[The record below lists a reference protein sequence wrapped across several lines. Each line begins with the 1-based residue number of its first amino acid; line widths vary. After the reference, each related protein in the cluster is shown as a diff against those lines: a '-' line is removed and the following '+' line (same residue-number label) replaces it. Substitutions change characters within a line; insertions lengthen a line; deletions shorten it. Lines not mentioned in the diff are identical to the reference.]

1 MSWMIFLRVHQ
12 KYNLILKSF
21 YQLQQMV
28 FLQWLAPRMDLCQFW
43 KSMLQK
49 SVISMTSLS
58 SIVLF
63 IKRPCAKSAG
73 FAVVKIV
80 AKSTLLYFIPC
91 AKSLNFKTPWKK
103 LIYNITSFFIS
114 VRYVGWTE
122 ERCQKEVLT
131 SEKR

>member
-1 MSWMIFLRVHQ
+1 MIFLRMHQ
-12 KYNLILKSF
+12 KCNLILKSF
-21 YQLQQMV
+21 YQLQKMV

-49 SVISMTSLS
+49 SVISMASLS

-73 FAVVKIV
+73 FAIVKIV
-80 AKSTLLYFIPC
+80 AKSSLLYFIPC
-91 AKSLNFKTPWKK
+91 AKSLTPWKK
-103 LIYNITSFFIS
+103 LIYSIKTFFIS